1 MSVPHGRHQDLE
13 LAIDDFDEELI
24 DPELRFSF

>member
-1 MSVPHGRHQDLE
+1 VPHGRHQDHE

-24 DPELRFSF
+24 EPELRYWF